1 MISIHA
7 LCEEGDV
14 FILFFLLLSKGFL
27 STPSARRA
35 TRLHVSESLRNA
47 DFYPRPLRGG
57 RRLDAFGLMDVF
69 KISIHALCEEGD
81 RGPASAATRSRYFY
95 PRPLRGGRPCG
106 AYHQSV
112 RHYFYPRP
120 LRGGRPPSATA
131 SRPSASYFYPRPLR
145 GGRRTEPS
153 TLLCLQLISIHALC
167 EEGDET
173 DDLNEAIGILFLSTP
188 SARRA
193 TSQSSRTTAAM
204 DTFLSTPSA
213 RRAT

>member
-81 RGPASAATRSRYFY
+81 RCPASAATRSR
-95 PRPLRGGRPCG
+95 
-106 AYHQSV
+106 
-112 RHYFYPRP
+112 YFYPRP

>member
-81 RGPASAATRSRYFY
+81 RCPASAATRSRYFY

-167 EEGDET
+167 EEGDLMRPDSGLT
-173 DDLNEAIGILFLSTP
+173 MRDFYPRPLRGGRP
-188 SARRA
+188 R
-193 TSQSSRTTAAM
+193 
-204 DTFLSTPSA
+204 
-213 RRAT
+213 

>member
-81 RGPASAATRSRYFY
+81 RCPASAATRSRYFY
-95 PRPLRGGRPCG
+95 PRPLRGGRREPK
-106 AYHQSV
+106 
-112 RHYFYPRP
+112 RPR
-120 LRGGRPPSATA
+120 SA
-131 SRPSASYFYPRPLR
+131 
-145 GGRRTEPS
+145 RT
-153 TLLCLQLISIHALC
+153 
-167 EEGDET
+167 
-173 DDLNEAIGILFLSTP
+173 LFLSTP

-193 TSQSSRTTAAM
+193 TDS
-204 DTFLSTPSA
+204 FTPELVYETISIHA
-213 RRAT
+213 LCEEGDLMRPDSGLTMRDFYPRPLRGGRPR

>member
-81 RGPASAATRSRYFY
+81 RCPASAATRSRYFY

-145 GGRRTEPS
+145 GGRREPKRPRS
-153 TLLCLQLISIHALC
+153 ART
-167 EEGDET
+167 
-173 DDLNEAIGILFLSTP
+173 LFLSTP

-193 TSQSSRTTAAM
+193 TDS
-204 DTFLSTPSA
+204 FTPELVYETISIHA
-213 RRAT
+213 LCEEGDLMRPDSGLTMRDFYPRPLRGGRPR